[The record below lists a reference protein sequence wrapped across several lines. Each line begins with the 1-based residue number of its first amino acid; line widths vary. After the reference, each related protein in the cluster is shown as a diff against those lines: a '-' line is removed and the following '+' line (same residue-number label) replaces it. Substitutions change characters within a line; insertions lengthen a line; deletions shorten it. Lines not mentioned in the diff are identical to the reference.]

1 MPYESARARQRNQEN
16 SEEATMSV
24 FRADVAALR
33 VHEAND
39 REEASHHSGVMDDT
53 PPHSRTVD
61 RYLADS

>member
-1 MPYESARARQRNQEN
+1 
-16 SEEATMSV
+16 MSV